1 MSRLRILLSL
11 FCLMTFM
18 SCMEEDLNKIS
29 NDVQLDADIAIP
41 LIQSTTTLGDL
52 LPEDENLNIEEDGYI
67 KIAYREESIATIESD
82 SLLQIEDQTPTQN
95 NFEVGVISL
104 SDINHQ
110 QRILLTE
117 LVGNLDDQSIAQVID
132 DAFEYA
138 ANNNNK
144 APFPDIDRQSGGSYS
159 QTATD
164 QFSHITMSEGNLSI
178 EVVNNFGVS
187 IDYLQLQLKNNDVSN
202 QSQIGEF
209 IFEDISPNSSQSSSI
224 TLTNKKMY
232 NNLSF
237 DVVAVEIKG
246 TGPNVF
252 DVSTHV
258 DIGSTDDI
266 LINVNGTN
274 ISVTEGDVKFP
285 EQEGPSD
292 TFELDLEFEDD
303 VLIDVIY
310 LSGGALEYTYQSS
323 INTVLELDIEISQL
337 KTPSGDSFKTTIQV
351 LNTGSGIS
359 STSIPLENYRF
370 DFEGQQNKLDINYS
384 SKIKSSN
391 TYSSFNQDDFVN
403 LTIGVVDL
411 DFSKIEGYF
420 GQINESID
428 SDALDVDVSVLGD
441 IASGIKLET
450 PALTFVVDN
459 ETGIPFEI
467 DLDLEGF
474 KGSESV
480 NLEGPKMNI
489 KASDISEVTY
499 DATNSKLSELVALTP
514 STIIYSG
521 SVTSNPLGNTEAKN
535 SISPGQK
542 INIGFE
548 MDLPL
553 YLRIDDAIT
562 SDTIALDFADS
573 DEKPSD
579 NIERVSFK
587 MNVQNE
593 FPLNVDLKIYLADS
607 ISGSVLDSLEF
618 DLLEA
623 AEVDENGKTLA
634 PKNYTTTFELD
645 SDQVDALNDANQ
657 ALLDIRMNSY
667 DVENRAVKLYAD
679 YEFVIKAGV
688 ILQLNIE
695 D

>member
-187 IDYLQLQLKNNDVSN
+187 IEYLQLQLKNNDVSN

-403 LTIGVVDL
+403 LTDRKSVV
-411 DFSKIEGYF
+411 
-420 GQINESID
+420 
-428 SDALDVDVSVLGD
+428 
-441 IASGIKLET
+441 
-450 PALTFVVDN
+450 
-459 ETGIPFEI
+459 
-467 DLDLEGF
+467 
-474 KGSESV
+474 
-480 NLEGPKMNI
+480 
-489 KASDISEVTY
+489 
-499 DATNSKLSELVALTP
+499 
-514 STIIYSG
+514 
-521 SVTSNPLGNTEAKN
+521 
-535 SISPGQK
+535 
-542 INIGFE
+542 
-548 MDLPL
+548 
-553 YLRIDDAIT
+553 
-562 SDTIALDFADS
+562 
-573 DEKPSD
+573 
-579 NIERVSFK
+579 
-587 MNVQNE
+587 
-593 FPLNVDLKIYLADS
+593 
-607 ISGSVLDSLEF
+607 
-618 DLLEA
+618 
-623 AEVDENGKTLA
+623 
-634 PKNYTTTFELD
+634 
-645 SDQVDALNDANQ
+645 
-657 ALLDIRMNSY
+657 
-667 DVENRAVKLYAD
+667 
-679 YEFVIKAGV
+679 
-688 ILQLNIE
+688 
-695 D
+695 